1 MKALP
6 ASLSLLLALSIN
18 VAAAA
23 EKTEKLRVFVPV
35 LPYEYLLE
43 RIGGDWIDVK
53 AIVQEGG
60 DCHNYSPSPRQIT
73 EISKANLIFSGGV
86 AFESNFFVALGDGIH
101 SPKDIDLLEGLELL
115 AGSCSEC
122 ESAHE
127 HATEKD
133 GAADTAADHDHDHD
147 HEDLRDPHV
156 WLSPKMLL
164 HQAERIAVILKKH
177 SPAEASQDIDANLA
191 ALKTD
196 LKQLDQDLKEILA
209 PVKNSS
215 FYVYHGAFA
224 YFAADY
230 GLTQKAIE
238 LAGRS
243 PSPKQVAG
251 IAKHAKEEGVKV
263 IFVQPQFDQS
273 SAESLAE
280 TIGGK
285 VQTLDPLEKD
295 IMANLRLIAETI
307 RSAQ

>member
-6 ASLSLLLALSIN
+6 ALFLLLLSALGLD
-18 VAAAA
+18 AA
-23 EKTEKLRVFVPV
+23 EKPEKLRVFVPV

-53 AIVQEGG
+53 AIVQEG
-60 DCHNYSPSPRQIT
+60 DDAHSYSPSPRQIT
-73 EISKANLIFSGGV
+73 EISKANLIFSGGIS
-86 AFESNFFVALGDGIH
+86 FEANFFVALGDGVH

-122 ESAHE
+122 E
-127 HATEKD
+127 
-133 GAADTAADHDHDHD
+133 ADHDHAEEKGKGKGDAAEDHDHEHD

-164 HQAERIAVILKKH
+164 HQAGRIAAILKEH
-177 SPAEASQDIDANLA
+177 TPAEASPDIDANLA
-191 ALKTD
+191 ALETD
-196 LKQLDQDLKEILA
+196 LKQLDQELEETLA
-209 PVKNSS
+209 PVKNSTI
-215 FYVYHGAFA
+215 YVYHGAFA

-230 GLTQKAIE
+230 GLTQKSIE

-243 PSPKQVAG
+243 PSPRQVAEV
-251 IAKHAKEEGVKV
+251 AKRAKEEGVKV

-285 VQTLDPLEKD
+285 VRTLDPLEKD
-295 IMANLRLIAETI
+295 IPANLRLMAKTI
-307 RSAQ
+307 RSAR